1 MLSKCCCCVPLRTG
15 SLVIAVLGILG
26 AFGIFVSS
34 NNTQAYKC
42 IYKCID
48 IDTGPQWAN
57 IVEGIFLLLPYG
69 FLLFGALINNDKAVL
84 VCLVLT
90 ALSIIIGI
98 IFGIIA
104 ILNIETLFPE
114 LAAWSKN
121 HPIWSYARS
130 VEASKLMCPSL
141 VQVYFWICIY
151 SFYKELKEGGGEA
164 SIWLKMTTILLL
176 LEWQ

>member
-15 SLVIAVLGILG
+15 SLLIAVLGILG
-26 AFGIFVSS
+26 AIGIFVSS
-34 NNTQAYKC
+34 TNKQAYNKLV
-42 IYKCID
+42 D
-48 IDTGPQWAN
+48 HSTHLQWAN
-57 IVEGIFLLLPYG
+57 IVEGIFLLLPYV

-104 ILNIETLFPE
+104 IANIEILFPQ
-114 LAAWSKN
+114 LAAWNAS
-121 HPIWSYARS
+121 HSIWSYARCTLS
-130 VEASKLMCPSL
+130 VEATKLMCPSL

-164 SIWLKMTTILLL
+164 SV
-176 LEWQ
+176 

>member
-15 SLVIAVLGILG
+15 SLLIAVLGILG
-26 AFGIFVSS
+26 AIGIFVSS
-34 NNTQAYKC
+34 TNKQAYNKLV
-42 IYKCID
+42 D
-48 IDTGPQWAN
+48 HSTLLQWAN
-57 IVEGIFLLLPYG
+57 IVEGIFLLLPYV

-90 ALSIIIGI
+90 TLSIIIGI
-98 IFGIIA
+98 ILGIIA
-104 ILNIETLFPE
+104 ILDIEILFPE
-114 LAAWSKN
+114 LGEWSKN
-121 HPIWSYARS
+121 KWSERSIWSYARS

-164 SIWLKMTTILLL
+164 SVWLKMTWI
-176 LEWQ
+176 